1 VNDFWLSCGHHLVDR
16 DENGGLRVTADF
28 LKLYMARPEIIPPL
42 EACSVER
49 ELHAGLMSDPMRKIS
64 PTEVAGIADAD
75 ARENWSL
82 LIAFRDHLLRHR
94 TLEGAYLALMREGPG
109 GTPPLFL
116 DQLVHLIL
124 RNALHDCDDPFV
136 LRAAEMF
143 FRKQRLTLHEGSLL
157 AADEETLAGVGASS
171 ASPLVSML
179 GLPAAAE
186 IDVLTDENSDAYWE
200 RSDRFDFAL
209 DLSGGQRGLF
219 ALAQATAR
227 WIRHLLG
234 IEVEIEPLVEVQNAR
249 LSWYVGLDAEGS
261 RIGDLLWRGE
271 QFDDVLRN
279 RIIGLFRIQFHDSR
293 DIMESIAGEP
303 VFAIMAMDQNETLR
317 MKPQNLITGL
327 PLRAL
332 QAVG

>member
-1 VNDFWLSCGHHLVDR
+1 VRDFWLSSGHHLVDR
-16 DENGGLRVTADF
+16 DENGGLRVSADF
-28 LKLYMARPEIIPPL
+28 LKLYMARPEIIPPP
-42 EACSVER
+42 EACDIER
-49 ELHAGLMSDPMRKIS
+49 GLHAGLMSDPMR
-64 PTEVAGIADAD
+64 EVAPAEIAGVADDD

-109 GTPPLFL
+109 QTPPLFL

-186 IDVLTDENSDAYWE
+186 IDVLTEDNAVTYWE

-209 DLSGGQRGLF
+209 DLSGGQRGLS

-227 WIRHLLG
+227 WIGHLLG
-234 IEVEIEPLVEVQNAR
+234 IEVDVDPLVEVQNAR

-261 RIGDLLWRGE
+261 KIGDLLWQGE
-271 QFDDVLRN
+271 ELDDSITN
-279 RIIGLFRIQFHDSR
+279 RIIGLFRMQFQDSR
-293 DIMESIAGEP
+293 EIIDSIAAEP
-303 VFAIMAMDQNETLR
+303 VFAIMAMDQNKILR
-317 MKPQNLITGL
+317 MKPQNLVTGL
-327 PLRAL
+327 PLRTL